1 MRASLADQSLAI
13 ALGANLPSPAGDPI
27 DTLVAVR
34 PQLEGLVTAWW
45 AGLERASAD
54 ASSAPVGDASHPH
67 WSWSPLFATAPVGGP
82 ADQPNYCNAVLVLEG
97 GVLRGILSERDYT
110 RKVMLQ
116 GRSSKTTTVR
126 EIMTAE
132 VICVKPQHGVEETL
146 RLVTE
151 NRVRHLPVK
160 DAEGQVIGLISIGDL
175 VKWVI
180 HAQRSALSQLEAYV
194 AGGYPG

>member
-1 MRASLADQSLAI
+1 MEINDSLAVILKHK
-13 ALGANLPSPAGDPI
+13 GH
-27 DTLVAVR
+27 
-34 PQLEGLVTAWW
+34 
-45 AGLERASAD
+45 
-54 ASSAPVGDASHPH
+54 APVHAVAPGDTVFDAIK
-67 WSWSPLFATAPVGGP
+67 LM
-82 ADQPNYCNAVLVLEG
+82 ADRNIGCVLVMEG
-97 GVLRGILSERDYT
+97 GGLRGILSERDYT

-132 VICVKPQHGVEETL
+132 VICVTPQHGVEETL